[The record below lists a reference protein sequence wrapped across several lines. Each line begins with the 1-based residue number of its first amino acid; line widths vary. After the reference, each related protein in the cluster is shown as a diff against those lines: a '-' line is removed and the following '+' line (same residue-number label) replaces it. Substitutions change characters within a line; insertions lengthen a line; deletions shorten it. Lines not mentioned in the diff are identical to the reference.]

1 MPGTWA
7 RLPTPP
13 EPPALL
19 EPGDA
24 EAPRGGQHGKKGET
38 EPSHG
43 NGGSR
48 LSLRSSEALSCPKGT
63 CTPPRSWG
71 VTQVSPGKR
80 RFLRGQEV
88 RSGTLGWGEVGLC
101 GTGPGRSTRMVR
113 GQEQPLR
120 PRGVD
125 TGRECA
131 RPITTALSRGRW
143 RGRPRAGRP
152 PGPRPSGSGPA
163 LLWAGSQPAGPLAA
177 SPGWS
182 SCVDRRGEAGRGSQ
196 RREGVVGVQSL
207 VTGRRH
213 GGA

>member
-1 MPGTWA
+1 MVSVGRKA
-7 RLPTPP
+7 KRSLPT
-13 EPPALL
+13 ETGAA
-19 EPGDA
+19 GA
-24 EAPRGGQHGKKGET
+24 RSEAPWPCPVPKGHARPLAPGE
-38 EPSHG
+38 
-43 NGGSR
+43 
-48 LSLRSSEALSCPKGT
+48 SLRSPQG
-63 CTPPRSWG
+63 
-71 VTQVSPGKR
+71 
-80 RFLRGQEV
+80 RGQEV

-113 GQEQPLR
+113 GRERPLR
-120 PRGVD
+120 PGGVD

-152 PGPRPSGSGPA
+152 PGPRPSGSGPT
-163 LLWAGSQPAGPLAA
+163 LLWAGSQPAGPLAV

-207 VTGRRH
+207 VTGRRR